1 MGYRTHTGPEG
12 RPGEGVP
19 GVIQSSSD
27 GRGRLS
33 STSSFR
39 DSLGFKR
46 ALELS
51 VLGYY
56 LFLKGVLVP
65 VEVPSH
71 LAEITDI
78 NLALMQL

>member
-1 MGYRTHTGPEG
+1 MGYRTHTGPES

-27 GRGRLS
+27 GSGRLF

-39 DSLGFKR
+39 DGLGFKR
-46 ALELS
+46 TLELS
-51 VLGYY
+51 VLVYY

-65 VEVPSH
+65 LEVPSH
-71 LAEITDI
+71 LVEITDI
-78 NLALMQL
+78 NLALTQL